1 MKTKALGFISLISFL
16 ISFLTALPALAATT
30 SGSIPVRRI
39 YGASPVLTWQYAQ
52 LIASTVKGIKG
63 VQVNN
68 TGSHNIQLAFGGSGS
83 EVAQV
88 LVGGL
93 QDTAFLPITGGYA
106 TRLSVISLDG
116 PNETGELDVNV
127 FYN

>member
-1 MKTKALGFISLISFL
+1 MKTRILGLYSLFAFVFTLFSVPSALAVSS
-16 ISFLTALPALAATT
+16 SALP
-30 SGSIPVRRI
+30 IRRI
-39 YGASPVLTWQYAQ
+39 YGSSPVLTWQYAQ
-52 LIASTVKGIKG
+52 LVASTSKGIKG

-68 TGSHNIQLAFGGSGS
+68 TGTHNIMLAFGGSGG
-83 EVAQV
+83 EVNQV
-88 LVGGL
+88 IVGGL
-93 QDTAFLPITGGYA
+93 QDTAFIPLAGGYA